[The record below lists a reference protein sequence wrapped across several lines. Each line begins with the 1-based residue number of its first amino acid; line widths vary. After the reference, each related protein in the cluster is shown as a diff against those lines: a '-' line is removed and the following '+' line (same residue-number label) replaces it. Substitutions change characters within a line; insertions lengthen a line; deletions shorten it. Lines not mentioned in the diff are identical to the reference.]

1 MRHLLLFLA
10 LVLCIGSGQAQ
21 SQRPQEKGFKV
32 GLSYAMPMI
41 GNKSNLYEYYYDQKA
56 QRPQHIVLSL
66 GYRYQENW
74 AAGVSLYIPSSV
86 FKPTEPVNK
95 ILKRHTRDGFETWA
109 GELWL
114 RRTLLRLNR
123 LSIDLKASAY
133 WGRLNVPKGALWESS
148 ANSPNELRGGNQEIW
163 ERAWQE
169 AYDDLYP
176 YRWKLGLSPQIN
188 LDLSARLSMHLSYGF
203 VGIFS
208 HKNVTFSS
216 RKDDKLFHFGFSDN
230 PALSNGLR
238 VGLSFKL

>member
-10 LVLCIGSGQAQ
+10 LVLGIGSGQAQ
-21 SQRPQEKGFKV
+21 SQRPQEKGFAI
-32 GLSYAMPMI
+32 GLDYTMPMI
-41 GNKSNLYEYYYDQKA
+41 GNKSNLYGYYYDQKA
-56 QRPQHIVLSL
+56 QRPQHIVANL
-66 GYRYQENW
+66 GYRYHRHW
-74 AAGVSLYIPSSV
+74 IAGVSFYIPSSV
-86 FKPTEPVNK
+86 FKPTEPVNR

-114 RRTLLRLNR
+114 RHILFRFNR

-188 LDLSARLSMHLSYGF
+188 LDMSSRLSMHLSYGF

-216 RKDDKLFHFGFSDN
+216 RKDDNLFHFGFSDN

-238 VGLSFKL
+238 VGLSYKL